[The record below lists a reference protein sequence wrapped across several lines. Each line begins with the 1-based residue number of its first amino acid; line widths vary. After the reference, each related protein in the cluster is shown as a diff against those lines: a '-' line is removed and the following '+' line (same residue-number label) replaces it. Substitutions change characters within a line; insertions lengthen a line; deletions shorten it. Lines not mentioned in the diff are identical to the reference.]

1 MYNLFTMRKSIF
13 TILGLFAFM
22 VANAQVW
29 DGTAK
34 AWTSG
39 NGTESAPYLIETG
52 ENLAY
57 LAETVAAG
65 ETYDG
70 VFFKLVNNL
79 DMGKEQHKFSPIGFF
94 NEYADPENQSQMI
107 DESKYF
113 LGVFDG
119 NGKTVDNVHIYFIDT
134 ENSVGGTGLFACIS
148 KNAVVK
154 NLTIGEN
161 SVVEGTNGSGAVV
174 GAMTG
179 GRVENCVNKAP
190 VVITQELGQGGIVGA
205 MYGGTVSGCI
215 NDANIA
221 GSTNVGG
228 IAGYV
233 DRGGIIENC
242 YNRGKIF
249 FTGFYAGGLVGFLVD
264 GTLKNC
270 YNCGETLNDFSGNA
284 VVGTTE
290 KGAVIE
296 NCYYL
301 ETEEGAADE
310 NGATVKK
317 TADEMRSDEFLSA
330 LDKGQ
335 NAWKKD
341 INGINSGFPL
351 LSWQD
356 GGTASVGSAVQ
367 ETEIGVVVSGH
378 NVSASVDGIYRITV
392 TDLGGKTVADN
403 MLDGGSLYVPVKG
416 VYVVAVSSKGKSWSC
431 KVIIK

>member
-1 MYNLFTMRKSIF
+1 MRKNIF
-13 TILGLFAFM
+13 TILSLFAFLA
-22 VANAQVW
+22 ANAQVW
-29 DGTAK
+29 DGSAK
-34 AWTSG
+34 MWTVG
-39 NGTESAPYLIETG
+39 KGTEAEPYLIETG

-57 LAETVAAG
+57 LAESVTAG
-65 ETYDG
+65 ETYEG

-79 DMGKEQHKFSPIGFF
+79 DMGKEQHKFAPIGFF
-94 NEYADPENQSQMI
+94 NEYADPENQGVMI

-119 NGKTVDNVHIYFIDT
+119 NGKTVDNVHIYFIDN

-154 NLTIGEN
+154 NLTIGAG

-190 VVITQELGQGGIVGA
+190 VMITQELGQGGIVGT

-215 NDANIA
+215 NDADIS

-233 DRGGIIENC
+233 DRGGIVENC
-242 YNRGKIF
+242 YNRGAISFK
-249 FTGFYAGGLVGFLVD
+249 GFYAGGLVGFLVD

-270 YNCGETLNDFSGNA
+270 YSIGETLSDYTGNA

-290 KGAVIE
+290 RDAVIE

-301 ETEEGAADE
+301 ETEEGAMDE
-310 NGATVKK
+310 DARVTKK
-317 TADEMRSDEFLSA
+317 TADEMKSDDFLAA
-330 LDKGQ
+330 LDNGQ
-335 NAWKKD
+335 NVWKKD
-341 INGINSGFPL
+341 VNNINGGFPIL
-351 LSWQD
+351 GWQD
-356 GGTASVGSAVQ
+356 GGSTSIGAAVN
-367 ETEIGVVVSGH
+367 TDNFRIVVSGH
-378 NVSASVDGIYRITV
+378 SVYALVDGPYSITV
-392 TDLGGKTVADN
+392 TDLGGKTIVDRTIS
-403 MLDGGSLYVPVKG
+403 GGVLSVPAKG
-416 VYVVAVSSKGKSWSC
+416 IYVVTVSANGNSRSC
-431 KVIIK
+431 KVMIR

>member
-1 MYNLFTMRKSIF
+1 MKKNIF
-13 TILGLFAFM
+13 TILSLFAFLT
-22 VANAQVW
+22 ANAQVW

-34 AWTSG
+34 MWTG
-39 NGTESAPYLIETG
+39 GKGTEAEPYLIETG

-57 LAETVAAG
+57 LAESVTAG
-65 ETYDG
+65 ETYEG

-79 DMGKEQHKFSPIGFF
+79 DMGKGQHKFAPIGFF
-94 NEYADPENQSQMI
+94 NEYADPENQGTMI

-119 NGKTVDNVHIYFIDT
+119 NGKTVDNVHIYFIDN

-148 KNAVVK
+148 KNAVIK
-154 NLTIGEN
+154 NLTIGAG

-190 VVITQELGQGGIVGA
+190 VVITQELGQGGIVGT
-205 MYGGTVSGCI
+205 MYGGTVSGCV
-215 NDANIA
+215 NDADIA

-233 DRGGIIENC
+233 DCDGVIENC
-242 YNRGKIF
+242 YNRGTVS

-270 YNCGETLNDFSGNA
+270 YSAGKTANDYTGNA

-290 KGAVIE
+290 KDAVIE

-301 ETEEGAADE
+301 ETE
-310 NGATVKK
+310 NGAMDEDSRVTKK
-317 TADEMRSDEFLSA
+317 TADEMKSDDFLAA
-330 LDKGQ
+330 LDNGQ
-335 NAWKKD
+335 NIWKKD
-341 INGINSGFPL
+341 VNNINGGFPIL
-351 LSWQD
+351 GWQA
-356 GGTASVGSAVQ
+356 GGSTS
-367 ETEIGVVVSGH
+367 IGADVKTDNFKVVVSGH
-378 NVSASVDGIYRITV
+378 SVYALIDGPYNIKV
-392 TDLGGKTVADN
+392 TDLGGKTVADRTIS
-403 MLDGGSLYVPVKG
+403 DGALFVPAKGIYVIT
-416 VYVVAVSSKGKSWSC
+416 VSANGNSQSC
-431 KVIIK
+431 KVVIK

>member
-1 MYNLFTMRKSIF
+1 MRKNIF
-13 TILGLFAFM
+13 TILSLFAFLA
-22 VANAQVW
+22 ANAQVW
-29 DGTAK
+29 DGSAK
-34 AWTSG
+34 MWTVG
-39 NGTESAPYLIETG
+39 KGTEAEPYLIETG

-57 LAETVAAG
+57 LAESVTAG
-65 ETYDG
+65 ETYEG

-79 DMGKEQHKFSPIGFF
+79 DMGKEQHKFAPIGFF
-94 NEYADPENQSQMI
+94 NEYADPENQGVMI

-119 NGKTVDNVHIYFIDT
+119 NGKTVDNVHIYFIDN

-154 NLTIGEN
+154 NLTIGAG

-190 VVITQELGQGGIVGA
+190 VMITQELGQGGIVGT

-215 NDANIA
+215 NDADIS

-233 DRGGIIENC
+233 DRGGIVENC
-242 YNRGKIF
+242 YNRGAISFK
-249 FTGFYAGGLVGFLVD
+249 GFYAGGLVGFLVD

-270 YNCGETLNDFSGNA
+270 YSIGETLSDYTGNA

-290 KGAVIE
+290 RDAVIE

-301 ETEEGAADE
+301 ETEEGAMDE
-310 NGATVKK
+310 DARVTKK
-317 TADEMRSDEFLSA
+317 TADEMKSDDFLAA
-330 LDKGQ
+330 LDNGQ
-335 NAWKKD
+335 NVWKKD
-341 INGINSGFPL
+341 VNNINGGFPIL
-351 LSWQD
+351 GWQD
-356 GGTASVGSAVQ
+356 GGSTSIGAAVN
-367 ETEIGVVVSGH
+367 TDNFRIVVSGH
-378 NVSASVDGIYRITV
+378 SVYALVDGPYSITV
-392 TDLGGKTVADN
+392 TDLGGKTIADRTIS
-403 MLDGGSLYVPVKG
+403 GGVLFVPAKG
-416 VYVVAVSSKGKSWSC
+416 IYVVTVSANGNSRSC
-431 KVIIK
+431 KVMIR